1 MIYAFFGSGA
11 SSIHMVLLNY
21 QHNHLTFIVEKGI
34 LRPEWIILGTPGIVI
49 FILLLAMQLVHYYVL
64 GHEVKFNA
72 KLIKVSN

>member
-49 FILLLAMQLVHYYVL
+49 FILLLCSLYIIMY
-64 GHEVKFNA
+64 
-72 KLIKVSN
+72 